1 MAGTTSSRF
10 APGQDR
16 TEILEA
22 LKETEQRFGML
33 VDAVVD
39 YAIYMLDPN
48 GRITNWNKGAERI
61 KGYTADEIVGQ
72 NFSRFYTPED
82 LATGL
87 PSRALGVAA
96 EEGRFE
102 AEGWRLRKDGSRFW
116 ANVVIDPIRDEDG
129 TLLGFAKVTRDITE
143 RRLAQE
149 SLERARHELLQ
160 SQKMESLGQLTGG
173 VAHDF
178 NNALTAIVGN
188 LELVKQS
195 GAVEGVTL
203 AQIEAALTAARNGAT
218 IVSQMLAFARKRMLQ
233 PLILDL
239 NQTLREIEVLVGRS
253 CSESVELKFDLAD
266 DIPPIEADPS
276 ELQSALI
283 NLVINA
289 CDAMPDGGTLT
300 IGSARRTL
308 QSHPHLPPGDY
319 VVLTVCDTGTGMT
332 DDVRQHAFEPFF
344 TTKEIGKG
352 TGLGL
357 SAVYGMARQLGG
369 DVNIVTSEGQGTTI
383 ELLLPAASPGTP
395 VPARKSES
403 AAPETGTPSKIVF
416 VEDDF
421 LVSMATEEI
430 LREAG
435 FEVYTAAR
443 AEQGLELIAQNPD
456 IDLLITDIGLPG
468 MNGHQLVAEA
478 RSRHEGPLKV
488 MFVTGYDR
496 IGPIVGTQPDEITI
510 YVDKPYEPKA
520 LVKLVNKSDRL
531 SHATRDWGVP
541 EKLGR

>member
-1 MAGTTSSRF
+1 
-10 APGQDR
+10 
-16 TEILEA
+16 
-22 LKETEQRFGML
+22 ML

-239 NQTLREIEVLVGRS
+239 NQTLREIEILVGRS
-253 CSESVELKFDLAD
+253 CNESVELKFDLAD

-308 QSHPHLPPGDY
+308 QSHPHLSPGDY
-319 VVLTVCDTGTGMT
+319 VVLTVQDTGTGMT

-369 DVNIVTSEGQGTTI
+369 DVNIVTSEGRGTTI
-383 ELLLPAASPGTP
+383 ELLLPAAAPGTP
-395 VPARKSES
+395 VPARKVES
-403 AAPETGTPSKIVF
+403 AVSPGGTRFKIIF

-421 LVSMATEEI
+421 LVGMATEEI
-430 LREAG
+430 LRDAG

-443 AEQGLELIAQNPD
+443 AEQGLELIAEHPD
-456 IDLLITDIGLPG
+456 VDLLITDIGLPG

-478 RSRHEGPLKV
+478 RRRHEGPLKV

-520 LVKLVNKSDRL
+520 LVKLAKELIAYPLPR
-531 SHATRDWGVP
+531 GVAGSR
-541 EKLGR
+541 KA

>member
-1 MAGTTSSRF
+1 MTSTSSSRF
-10 APGQDR
+10 AAGQDR

-48 GRITNWNKGAERI
+48 GQVTNWNKGAERI
-61 KGYTADEIVGQ
+61 KGYTADEIVGE

-87 PSRALGVAA
+87 PTRALGVAA

-102 AEGWRLRKDGSRFW
+102 AEGWRVRKDGSRFW

-149 SLERARHELLQ
+149 SLEKARQELLQ

-195 GAVEGVTL
+195 GSVQGIAL
-203 AQIEAALTAARNGAT
+203 AQIEAALAAARNGAT

-239 NQTLREIEVLVGRS
+239 NQTVREIEVLVGRS
-253 CSESVELKFDLAD
+253 CNESIELTFDFAD
-266 DIPPIEADPS
+266 DVPPIEADPG
-276 ELQSALI
+276 ELQSSLV

-300 IGSARRTL
+300 IGSARRTV
-308 QSHPHLPPGDY
+308 QSHPHLSPGEY
-319 VVLTVCDTGTGMT
+319 VVLTVRDTGTGMT
-332 DDVRQHAFEPFF
+332 DEVRQHAFEPFF

-369 DVNIVTSEGQGTTI
+369 DVNIVTSEGEGTTI

-395 VPARKSES
+395 VPARKAES
-403 AAPETGTPSKIVF
+403 AAPAVGTRSKIIF

-443 AEQGLELIAQNPD
+443 AEQGLELIAQHRD
-456 IDLLITDIGLPG
+456 VDLLITDIGLPG

-478 RSRHEGPLKV
+478 RRRHEGPLKV

-520 LVKLVNKSDRL
+520 LVRLVKEL
-531 SHATRDWGVP
+531 IAYPVP
-541 EKLGR
+541 RGIGASRKN

>member
-1 MAGTTSSRF
+1 MTGTTSSRF
-10 APGQDR
+10 AAGQDR

-48 GRITNWNKGAERI
+48 GVVTNWNKGAERI

-87 PSRALGVAA
+87 PGRALGVAA

-102 AEGWRLRKDGSRFW
+102 AEGWRVRKDGSRFW

-149 SLERARHELLQ
+149 SLEKARQELLQ

-195 GAVEGVTL
+195 GAIQGIAL

-239 NQTLREIEVLVGRS
+239 NQTVREIEVLVGRS
-253 CSESVELKFDLAD
+253 CNESIELEFDFAD
-266 DIPPIEADPS
+266 DVPPIETDPS
-276 ELQSALI
+276 ELQSGLI

-300 IGSARRTL
+300 IGSAMRTL
-308 QSHPHLPPGDY
+308 QSHPHLPPGEY
-319 VVLTVCDTGTGMT
+319 VVLTVRDTGTGMT

-383 ELLLPAASPGTP
+383 ELLLPAAAPGTP
-395 VPARKSES
+395 VPARKAGSVT
-403 AAPETGTPSKIVF
+403 AAAGTRSTIIF

-421 LVSMATEEI
+421 LVGMATEEI

-443 AEQGLELIAQNPD
+443 AEQGLELIAQHPD
-456 IDLLITDIGLPG
+456 VDLLITDIGLPG

-478 RSRHEGPLKV
+478 RRKHEGPLKV

-510 YVDKPYEPKA
+510 YVDKPYELKA
-520 LVKLVNKSDRL
+520 LVKLVREL
-531 SHATRDWGVP
+531 IAYPVP
-541 EKLGR
+541 RGIGASRKN

>member
-520 LVKLVNKSDRL
+520 LVKLVNKVIAYPMPRGIGASRK
-531 SHATRDWGVP
+531 S
-541 EKLGR
+541 

>member
-1 MAGTTSSRF
+1 MTGTSSSGV
-10 APGQDR
+10 AAGQDR

-48 GRITNWNKGAERI
+48 GQVTNWNKGAERI

-72 NFSRFYTPED
+72 HFSRFYTPED

-87 PSRALGVAA
+87 PGRALGVAA

-102 AEGWRLRKDGSRFW
+102 AEGWRVRKDGSRFW
-116 ANVVIDPIRDEDG
+116 ANVIIDPIRDEDG

-149 SLERARHELLQ
+149 SLEKARQELLQ

-195 GAVEGVTL
+195 GSVQGIAL

-239 NQTLREIEVLVGRS
+239 HQTVREIEVLVGRS
-253 CSESVELKFDLAD
+253 CNESVELKFDFAD

-276 ELQSALI
+276 ELQSSLV

-308 QSHPHLPPGDY
+308 QSHPHLSPGEY
-319 VVLTVCDTGTGMT
+319 VVLTVTDTGTGMT
-332 DDVRQHAFEPFF
+332 DEVRQHAFEPFF

-357 SAVYGMARQLGG
+357 SAVYGTARQLGG
-369 DVNIVTSEGQGTTI
+369 DVNIITSEGQGTTI

-395 VPARKSES
+395 VPARKAES
-403 AAPETGTPSKIVF
+403 ASPDTGTRSKIVF

-421 LVSMATEEI
+421 LVGMATEEI

-443 AEQGLELIAQNPD
+443 AEQGLELIAQHPD
-456 IDLLITDIGLPG
+456 VDLLITDIGLPG

-478 RSRHEGPLKV
+478 RRRHEGPLKV

-496 IGPIVGTQPDEITI
+496 IGPIVGTQPDEITL

-520 LVKLVNKSDRL
+520 LVKLVKEL
-531 SHATRDWGVP
+531 IAYPVP
-541 EKLGR
+541 RGIGASRKT

>member
-1 MAGTTSSRF
+1 
-10 APGQDR
+10 
-16 TEILEA
+16 
-22 LKETEQRFGML
+22 
-33 VDAVVD
+33 
-39 YAIYMLDPN
+39 
-48 GRITNWNKGAERI
+48 
-61 KGYTADEIVGQ
+61 
-72 NFSRFYTPED
+72 
-82 LATGL
+82 
-87 PSRALGVAA
+87 
-96 EEGRFE
+96 
-102 AEGWRLRKDGSRFW
+102 
-116 ANVVIDPIRDEDG
+116 
-129 TLLGFAKVTRDITE
+129 
-143 RRLAQE
+143 
-149 SLERARHELLQ
+149 
-160 SQKMESLGQLTGG
+160 MESLGQLTGG

-195 GAVEGVTL
+195 GSVQGIAL

-239 NQTLREIEVLVGRS
+239 HQTVREIEVLVGRS
-253 CSESVELKFDLAD
+253 CNESVELKFDFAD

-276 ELQSALI
+276 ELQSSLV

-300 IGSARRTL
+300 IGSARRML
-308 QSHPHLPPGDY
+308 QSHPHLSPGEY
-319 VVLTVCDTGTGMT
+319 VVLTVRDTGTGMT
-332 DDVRQHAFEPFF
+332 DEVRQHAFEPFF

-395 VPARKSES
+395 VPARKAES
-403 AAPETGTPSKIVF
+403 AAPATGTRSKIVF

-421 LVSMATEEI
+421 LVGMATEEI

-443 AEQGLELIAQNPD
+443 AEQGLELIAQHPD
-456 IDLLITDIGLPG
+456 VDLLITDIGLPG

-478 RSRHEGPLKV
+478 RRRHEGPLKV

-496 IGPIVGTQPDEITI
+496 IGPIVGTQPDEITL

-520 LVKLVNKSDRL
+520 LVKLVKEL
-531 SHATRDWGVP
+531 IAYPVP
-541 EKLGR
+541 RGIGASRKT

>member
-1 MAGTTSSRF
+1 MSGTSPSGL
-10 APGQDR
+10 AAGQDR

-39 YAIYMLDPN
+39 YAIYMLDPD
-48 GRITNWNKGAERI
+48 GQVTNWNKGAERI

-102 AEGWRLRKDGSRFW
+102 AEGWRVRKDGSRFW
-116 ANVVIDPIRDEDG
+116 ANVIIDPIRDEDG

-149 SLERARHELLQ
+149 SLEKARQELLQ

-195 GAVEGVTL
+195 GSVQGIAL

-239 NQTLREIEVLVGRS
+239 HQTVREIEVLVGRS
-253 CSESVELKFDLAD
+253 CNESVELKFDFAD

-276 ELQSALI
+276 ELQSSLV

-300 IGSARRTL
+300 IGSARRML
-308 QSHPHLPPGDY
+308 QSHPHLSPGEY
-319 VVLTVCDTGTGMT
+319 VVLTVRDTGTGMT
-332 DDVRQHAFEPFF
+332 DEVRQHAFEPFF

-395 VPARKSES
+395 VPARKAES
-403 AAPETGTPSKIVF
+403 AAPATGTRSKIVF

-421 LVSMATEEI
+421 LVGMATEEI

-443 AEQGLELIAQNPD
+443 AEQGLELIAQHPD
-456 IDLLITDIGLPG
+456 VDLLITDIGLPG

-478 RSRHEGPLKV
+478 RRRHEGPLKV

-496 IGPIVGTQPDEITI
+496 IGPIVGTQPDEITL

-520 LVKLVNKSDRL
+520 LVKLVKEL
-531 SHATRDWGVP
+531 IAYPVP
-541 EKLGR
+541 RGIGASRKT